1 MMTKQISPEK
11 VVNRLQNGEEV
22 FIIDV
27 RETGEVSGGKIP
39 GAKNIPLGQIALRKS
54 ELEKEKSYVVVC
66 QSGNRSKAACGILG
80 ALGFEVED
88 MIGGMNDWKGKLE

>member
-27 RETGEVSGGKIP
+27 RETGEVSGGKIS
-39 GAKNIPLGQIALRKS
+39 GVKNNPLGQITLRKS

-80 ALGFEVED
+80 ALGFKVED
-88 MIGGMNDWKGKLE
+88 MIGGMNDWEGKLE

>member
-39 GAKNIPLGQIALRKS
+39 GAKNIPLG
-54 ELEKEKSYVVVC
+54 
-66 QSGNRSKAACGILG
+66 
-80 ALGFEVED
+80 
-88 MIGGMNDWKGKLE
+88 